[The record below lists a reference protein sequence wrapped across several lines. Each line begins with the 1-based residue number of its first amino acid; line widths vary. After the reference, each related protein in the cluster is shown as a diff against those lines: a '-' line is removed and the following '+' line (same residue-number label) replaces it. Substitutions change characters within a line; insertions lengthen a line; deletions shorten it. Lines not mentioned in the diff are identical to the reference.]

1 MVKPRSLYL
10 VNPPSPPDA
19 IANREGASGLGALD
33 RRANPFLYPPHL
45 LATLAAAAQGAGWR
59 ARLLDAA
66 GAGWDIQETLA
77 HLSNDEVPI
86 VVQVSYASHQVDG
99 DFLRLLRLERPR
111 AWVLVVGSPSR
122 ELAEEWQAEGLAD
135 AFLLGEP
142 EGALT
147 AALAC
152 RERGEVGIL
161 TPSHLNVSGYDANGR
176 LIDLDALPYPAWEHV
191 NQERYGFL
199 SILSS
204 RGCPDGC
211 LYCPYA
217 VAQGA
222 SFRAQSP
229 LRTVE
234 EMDWLARTYRPARI
248 VFRDPVFARDRARV
262 QAICSELR
270 ARNVRTP
277 WECES
282 RPEHFDAEL
291 LREMH
296 SAGCDTIK
304 IGLET
309 VEPALL
315 VALRRVSTME
325 AARAY
330 VVRVAEIVRQC
341 HDLGI
346 TCRVFAMAGLPG
358 QSEAAIAATA
368 QFLRDLRPDAVH
380 VKPFRW
386 YPGIGLERSAADGEA
401 QAAALARAARPPI
414 PLWRRIWR
422 RLMD

>member
-10 VNPPSPPDA
+10 VNPPSPPEGV
-19 IANREGASGLGALD
+19 ANREGASGLGALD
-33 RRANPFLYPPHL
+33 RRSNPFLYPPHL

-59 ARLLDAA
+59 AHLLDAA
-66 GAGWDIQETLA
+66 GSGWDIQETLA
-77 HLSNDEVPI
+77 HLSNDEVPV
-86 VVQVSYASHQVDG
+86 VVQVSYASHQADG

-111 AWVLVVGSPSR
+111 AWVLVVGSPAR
-122 ELAEEWQAEGLAD
+122 ALAEEWQAEGLAD

-142 EGALT
+142 EGAFV

-161 TPSHLNVSGYDANGR
+161 TPSQLNLSGYDADGR
-176 LIDLDALPYPAWEHV
+176 LTNLDALPYPAWEHI

-217 VAQGA
+217 VAQGT

-234 EMDWLARTYRPARI
+234 EMDWLTRTHRPARI

-262 QAICSELR
+262 QALCSELR
-270 ARNVRTP
+270 ARNVRIP

-291 LREMH
+291 LREMRF
-296 SAGCDTIK
+296 AGCDTVK

-309 VEPALL
+309 VDPALL
-315 VALRRVSTME
+315 VALRRVANPE
-325 AARAY
+325 AAGAY
-330 VVRVAEIVRQC
+330 VARVADLVRQC
-341 HDLGI
+341 RNLGI
-346 TCRVFAMAGLPG
+346 TCRVFVMAGLPG
-358 QSEAAIAATA
+358 QSEAAIAATG

-380 VKPFRW
+380 VKPFQW
-386 YPGIGLERSAADGEA
+386 YPGLGLESPRADGEA
-401 QAAALARAARPPI
+401 QAAALRRAAQPPL
-414 PLWRRIWR
+414 PLWRRLWQ
-422 RLMD
+422 RLLG